1 MLYFLQGDYHLLS
14 PFQQKA
20 QLWIL
25 SFKLLSHLE
34 TYAHAIV
41 AVGDG
46 THCAESRA
54 ALEGAEHLDEVE
66 KLLLVEEKTDT
77 IGGLG
82 GIARSTQQKTLQM
95 DGMSLLIKGI
105 GALPWLAVNLRR
117 EVAVGGEGELG
128 V

>member
-1 MLYFLQGDYHLLS
+1 MKSAAREY
-14 PFQQKA
+14 A
-20 QLWIL
+20 
-25 SFKLLSHLE
+25 LLSHLE

-41 AVGDG
+41 AIGDG

-105 GALPWLAVNLRR
+105 GAMTYRLSAQRNCHLW
-117 EVAVGGEGELG
+117 
-128 V
+128 

>member
-1 MLYFLQGDYHLLS
+1 MKSAAREY
-14 PFQQKA
+14 A
-20 QLWIL
+20 
-25 SFKLLSHLE
+25 LLSHFK
-34 TYAHAIV
+34 TYTHAII